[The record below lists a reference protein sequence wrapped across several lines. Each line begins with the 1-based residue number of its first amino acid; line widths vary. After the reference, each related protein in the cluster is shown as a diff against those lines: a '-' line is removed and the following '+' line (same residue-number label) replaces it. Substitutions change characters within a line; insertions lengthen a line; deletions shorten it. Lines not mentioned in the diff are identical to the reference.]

1 MEWWVCSP
9 GGWSQALEFYTGL
22 ACGLGLAHTKLVDS
36 WSPGPAVSLQADE
49 MIHLSS
55 MVTGV
60 GCLAPLAAGLHW
72 CDSSH
77 QGKRGLLSLGSEHSH
92 KVSVVQ
98 KDHGRPCASSPPH
111 CCKPCL
117 VWAALL
123 YACPCGCHK
132 GGSWPLPGVYCAA
145 GSHSPP
151 AGDLGREQ
159 TRTPPRDPCRSPVSC
174 AVNWAVLWLNLTC
187 LELLPH
193 SQFGETSFS
202 LQFHFG
208 LETLS
213 KIKSIKT
220 HFR

>member
-98 KDHGRPCASSPPH
+98 KGHGRPCVSSPPP

-174 AVNWAVLWLNLTC
+174 AVNWAVLWLERNDQHRK
-187 LELLPH
+187 EH
-193 SQFGETSFS
+193 HG
-202 LQFHFG
+202 
-208 LETLS
+208 TLRS
-213 KIKSIKT
+213 KTDPEHHRESAPRT
-220 HFR
+220 RD